1 MAKNRH
7 LLAPLRQRIF
17 GCRRPGPR
25 HRHDELVAERPMAGA
40 AGRRRYGRHS
50 NDSAGATA
58 VRMEIACFKIPANLG
73 AGLVLCSA
81 PRLFVK
87 GRRIQVPQWVVL
99 LALLLAILFP
109 AAGHADEL
117 TKQMCDAEAASMEQV
132 AKDRD
137 AKKPEAAAHAEQE
150 GETDN
155 KIISLIYQT

>member
-1 MAKNRH
+1 
-7 LLAPLRQRIF
+7 
-17 GCRRPGPR
+17 
-25 HRHDELVAERPMAGA
+25 
-40 AGRRRYGRHS
+40 
-50 NDSAGATA
+50 
-58 VRMEIACFKIPANLG
+58 MEIACFKIPANLG

-155 KIISLIYQT
+155 KIISLIYQTREFSPEQEQSAIFKVCMETDGFIHLPSASADPDLTTEKLDNSILQAIRINLTH